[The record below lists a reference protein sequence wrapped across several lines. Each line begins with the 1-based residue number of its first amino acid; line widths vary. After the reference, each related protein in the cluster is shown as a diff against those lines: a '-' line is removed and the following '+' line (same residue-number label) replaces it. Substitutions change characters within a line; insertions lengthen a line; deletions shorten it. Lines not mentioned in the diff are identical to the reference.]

1 MTCIVAVT
9 DGKKVVIGA
18 DSAFSREGQIVISDD
33 PPKAWKVGGWCI
45 GACGDMSF
53 LCKLKAELRNESWK
67 TINELLENVRDV
79 TGKGD
84 SFDLVAG
91 KGGKLYS
98 AESSGAW
105 FRVQDRRAGRK
116 IVKGAYA
123 VGSGAQYALGSLYS
137 TFGMKSD
144 VERIKLALNSSVYY
158 SDGVR
163 PPFRIVSE

>member
-1 MTCIVAVT
+1 MTCVVAVT

-18 DSAFSREGQIVISDD
+18 DSAFSREDSVIVTDF
-33 PPKAWKVGGWCI
+33 PPKAWRVGSWILGF
-45 GACGDMSF
+45 CGDMSHI
-53 LCKLKAELRNESWK
+53 CKCKEELRDESWK
-67 TINELLENVRDV
+67 TVGELLESVRDIA
-79 TGKGD
+79 GKGA

-91 KGGKLYS
+91 KEGKLYS
-98 AESSGAW
+98 AESCGAW
-105 FRVQDRRAGRK
+105 YRIQDRRAGRK

-144 VERIKLALNSSVYY
+144 VERIKLALNASVYY
-158 SDGVR
+158 TSGVR